1 MAFSVISPHGSS
13 LVHTY
18 AGVCPRSS
26 ESPIPSHALARDLLG
41 AAGDPEEISQSWVIL
56 CCPRKWSLWDRH
68 LRADVPE
75 SPPFGTGSLLPLQA
89 AKFLL
94 VACCSGAPRRFL
106 VGQRFVVAC
115 SQEVMPMPAPA
126 RATKST
132 IKTLSPEER
141 IRRRAYEL
149 YVRRG
154 NQSGS
159 ELDDWLQAEKEF
171 LQDEVIDEEAAEMF
185 GQP

>member
-18 AGVCPRSS
+18 AGVCPRHSS

-75 SPPFGTGSLLPLQA
+75 SPPFGTGSLLPYKPQNSSWSPA
-89 AKFLL
+89 APGRL
-94 VACCSGAPRRFL
+94 A
-106 VGQRFVVAC
+106 GQRFVVAC